1 MIHAY
6 DEQYLD
12 DAMKCLGE
20 AMDYAVNGCGLDMDA
35 FLRFL
40 LEAALLSS
48 LERESQRLFRAH
60 PGRNWFWRC

>member
-35 FLRFL
+35 FL
-40 LEAALLSS
+40 
-48 LERESQRLFRAH
+48 QLFI
-60 PGRNWFWRC
+60 GSG